1 MSAYPPQHESGIES
15 KEFLIE
21 LVHSLVI
28 SKIEKSAYISVVFS
42 ILYMDLTIYL
52 TGFENTRKTES
63 LLLVHPTY
71 LNSVCVCVCV
81 CLV

>member
-42 ILYMDLTIYL
+42 ILYMDLTI
-52 TGFENTRKTES
+52 
-63 LLLVHPTY
+63 
-71 LNSVCVCVCV
+71 
-81 CLV
+81 